1 MPVLVTGSIAIDL
14 IMVFP
19 DKFQNHILADKIHTL
34 NVAFMVPEMKRQ
46 WGGTGANIA
55 YNLRQVGI
63 DPILLGAVGHDFGS
77 YADWM
82 DQHGIC
88 RDHLRV
94 LDDCFTAQCF
104 ITTDLDNNQITSF
117 HPGAMDRAHEAPI
130 DGVSDEIRVGIVAPN
145 GKQAMVDNAHTL
157 KQRGIPCVV
166 DPGQGLPMFDGP
178 ELLDL
183 LDGASVYIVND
194 YEWAMTV
201 EKTGLDEDA
210 IAARVGAVVVTRG
223 DQGSRVRRGGCGRA
237 GRGGRGGGGR
247 GGGGRGGGGRESG
260 VRMDVEQVDI
270 PTVTPERVVDPTGCG
285 DAYRAGI
292 LYALL
297 HDLPL
302 EHGARLGS
310 LMGSLKVANPGP
322 QSIQIELPELR
333 TRFERAF
340 GAAL

>member
-1 MPVLVTGSIAIDL
+1 MPVLVTGSIAIDQ

-19 DKFQNHILADKIHTL
+19 DRFQNHILPDKIHTL
-34 NVAFMVPEMKRQ
+34 NVAFMVPELKRQ

-55 YNLRQVGI
+55 YNLRRLGV
-63 DPILLGAVGHDFGS
+63 DPILLATVGHDFGA

-82 DQHGIC
+82 DLHGVR
-88 RDHLRV
+88 RDWVHV

-117 HPGAMDRAHEAPI
+117 HSGAMDRAHEARL
-130 DGVSDEIRVGIVAPN
+130 DAVSEEIRVGIVAPN
-145 GKQAMVDNAHTL
+145 GKQAMLENAAAL
-157 KQRGIPCVV
+157 KKRGIACVV

-178 ELLDL
+178 ELIGL
-183 LDGASVYIVND
+183 LEGADVYVVND
-194 YEWAMTV
+194 YEWALTL

-223 DQGSRVRRGGCGRA
+223 ADGSRVRRGG
-237 GRGGRGGGGR
+237 
-247 GGGGRGGGGRESG
+247 REG
-260 VRMDVEQVDI
+260 AVRTEADSAKVPSIRPEQ
-270 PTVTPERVVDPTGCG
+270 VVDPTGCG

-302 EHGARLGS
+302 EQGARIGS
-310 LMGSLKVANPGP
+310 LMGSLKVARSGP
-322 QSIQIELPELR
+322 QSIELSTEEIHS
-333 TRFERAF
+333 RFEREF
-340 GAAL
+340 GQPLA